1 MTIKKENLDEWF
13 IYHPPTKE
21 TMGAYERIRRAGRV
35 FAETI
40 LECTPSSADQTA
52 AIRKVREAVMTSN
65 AAVACKG
72 K

>member
-21 TMGAYERIRRAGRV
+21 TMGKYEKIRRAGRYL
-35 FAETI
+35 AEAI
-40 LECTPSSADQTA
+40 LECSPSCADQTA
-52 AIRKVREAVMTSN
+52 AIRKVREAVMTAN